1 MMRTAVVLV
10 ASFLLVSCVD
20 SAPEEILEST
30 ARFDTVVDLP
40 EPELTGIATLEETLR
55 GRRSGRTFTS
65 EPLDLDTIGQL
76 LWAGQGITD
85 GLGHR
90 TAPSAG
96 ARYPLELY
104 VVTDA
109 SVAHYLP
116 DGHRLESRR
125 SLESLRAELSNAAF
139 GQDWI
144 AEAPAL
150 IIVTGVDARTEV
162 EYGAIAPSLVDREAG
177 HAAQNILLQAEALGL
192 AATPVG
198 GLDGNMVGAL
208 LVLAPGYEVRYI
220 IPVGH
225 PSSIVGG

>member
-1 MMRTAVVLV
+1 MIRAAVFLV
-10 ASFLLVSCVD
+10 ACLLLASCVA
-20 SAPEEILEST
+20 SAPDELLDTT
-30 ARFDTVVDLP
+30 ARFDTVIDLP
-40 EPELTGIATLEETLR
+40 EPDRAGTTTLETTLV
-55 GRRSGRTFTS
+55 GRRSRRLFTA
-65 EPLDLDTIGQL
+65 EQLELETVGQL

-104 VVTDA
+104 VVTDS

-116 DGHRLESRR
+116 SGHRLESRGSREDLR
-125 SLESLRAELSNAAF
+125 SDVADAAF
-139 GQDWI
+139 AQDWI
-144 AEAPAL
+144 AAAPAL
-150 IIVTGVDARTEV
+150 IIVIGVDDRTEV
-162 EYGAIAPSLVDREAG
+162 EYGAVASSLVDSEAG

-198 GLDGNMVGAL
+198 GLDGNMVRTLLAL
-208 LVLAPGYEVRYI
+208 PPGYDVRYI

-225 PSSIVGG
+225 PS